1 VTEAVQAGE
10 TSLHATAV
18 IHGESGV
25 LILGP
30 SGSGKSALALAL
42 MARASATGAFCALIG
57 DDRIFVSEDHG
68 RIVAWGASNVAG
80 LIERRAAG
88 LIHVQHEPAAV
99 IRLVVELCK
108 RGRRWPRMPEDD
120 DGLVVCGV
128 TLPRLALDSDLSG
141 CDQALA
147 VGERLAILA
156 AEIPARSGISLEHCA
171 AVHKN
176 GRPKNSPPVCLATS
190 VSRSTDG

>member
-1 VTEAVQAGE
+1 MTGAALAGE

-42 MARASATGAFCALIG
+42 MARASAAGAFGALIG
-57 DDRIFVSEDHG
+57 DDRIFVRKADG
-68 RIVAWGASNVAG
+68 RLIAWGAANMAGVIERRTAG
-80 LIERRAAG
+80 LITVR
-88 LIHVQHEPAAV
+88 HEPAAV
-99 IRLVVELCK
+99 VRLAVELCE
-108 RGRRWPRMPEDD
+108 RGRRWPRMPDDD
-120 DGLVVCGV
+120 DGLVVGEV
-128 TLPRLALDSDLSG
+128 ALPRLALDSSLSV

-147 VGERLAILA
+147 VEERLAVLT
-156 AEIPARSGISLEHCA
+156 AETPARLGISLEHCA

-176 GRPKNSPPVCLATS
+176 GRPKISPPA
-190 VSRSTDG
+190 

>member
-1 VTEAVQAGE
+1 MTGGALAGG

-42 MARASATGAFCALIG
+42 MARATDAGAFGALLG
-57 DDRIFVSEDHG
+57 DDRIFVRKAGD
-68 RIVAWGASNVAG
+68 RLIACGAANMAG
-80 LIERRAAG
+80 VIERRTAG
-88 LIHVQHEPAAV
+88 LVAVRHEPAAIV
-99 IRLVVELCK
+99 RLVVELSE
-108 RGRRWPRMPEDD
+108 RGRRWARMPENDE
-120 DGLVVCGV
+120 GLVVGEIA
-128 TLPRLALDSDLSG
+128 LPRVALDSGLSV

-147 VGERLAILA
+147 VEERLAVLTV
-156 AEIPARSGISLEHCA
+156 EEPARLGILLEHCA

-176 GRPKNSPPVCLATS
+176 GRPKISPS
-190 VSRSTDG
+190 G